1 MQPRSN
7 WRKTALVPATS
18 TMENQPD
25 LTHLIAKLGITALNP
40 MQEAMH
46 DAVREHREVV
56 LLSPTGSG
64 KTLAFLLPLIARL
77 KHDESR
83 LQALILVPSREL
95 AIQIEQVFRKLGS
108 GFKVNAVYGGRGLSH
123 DKIDLRTPPAV
134 LIGTPGRLEDH
145 FRNERVSPEAVHT
158 VVFDEYD
165 KSLEVGFEVDM
176 TAIVGALS
184 AVERYILTSAT
195 RRDELPAFLQLNAPF
210 ELNFLEAKS
219 NDLKIVSVSSNDAD
233 VTQALMQLLMHLG
246 DQPGIV
252 FCNFRESVETLSELL
267 NDARIRHACFYG
279 TMEQSDRELAL
290 VKFRNGSH
298 NLLLATDLAARGL
311 DVPEIQFIVHF
322 ELPMKPEEFTHRNG
336 RTARMKAEGS
346 AYVLHFK
353 KKKLPP
359 FVAAAVEEYVLAEE
373 LHPTQIKPRTHWDT
387 LLIGGG
393 RRDKISKGDLA
404 GLFMKQ
410 GRLNA
415 DELGLIEVKQE
426 LAFVAVRAD
435 RVKAVLP
442 LVDNAKVKTKKI
454 RVRRV

>member
-1 MQPRSN
+1 
-7 WRKTALVPATS
+7 
-18 TMENQPD
+18 MENQPD
-25 LTHLIAKLGITALNP
+25 FTNLIAKLGITSLNP
-40 MQEAMH
+40 MQEAMRKAVH
-46 DAVREHREVV
+46 DHREVV

-64 KTLAFLLPLIARL
+64 KTLAFLLPLIERL
-77 KHDESR
+77 NPNESG

-108 GFKVNAVYGGRGLSH
+108 GHKVNAVYGGRGLSH
-123 DKIDLRTPPAV
+123 DKIDLRTPPVV

-165 KSLEVGFEVDM
+165 KSLEVGFEADL
-176 TAIVGALS
+176 TAIVKALPK
-184 AVERYILTSAT
+184 VDRFILTSAT
-195 RRDELPAFLQLNAPF
+195 RREKLPDFLKLQAPHELDFLGSRSTQL
-210 ELNFLEAKS
+210 K
-219 NDLKIVSVSSNDAD
+219 VVCVSSKDPD
-233 VTQALMQLLMHLG
+233 VSQALIQLLSHLG
-246 DQPGIV
+246 NQLGIV

-267 NDARIRHACFYG
+267 REEKIRHACFYG

-322 ELPMKPEEFTHRNG
+322 ELPMKAEEFTHRNG

-346 AYVLHFK
+346 AYVLHFE

-359 FVAAAVEEYVLAEE
+359 FVVELGDERVRADDLYPSDNKAGIV
-373 LHPTQIKPRTHWDT
+373 WDT

-393 RRDKISKGDLA
+393 RRDKISKGDIA

-410 GRLNA
+410 GKLKVH
-415 DELGLIEVKQE
+415 ELGHIEVKQE
-426 LAFVAVRAD
+426 LAYAAVQSD
-435 RVKAVLP
+435 RVKGVLP
-442 LVDNAKVKTKKI
+442 LVDNAKLKTKKI